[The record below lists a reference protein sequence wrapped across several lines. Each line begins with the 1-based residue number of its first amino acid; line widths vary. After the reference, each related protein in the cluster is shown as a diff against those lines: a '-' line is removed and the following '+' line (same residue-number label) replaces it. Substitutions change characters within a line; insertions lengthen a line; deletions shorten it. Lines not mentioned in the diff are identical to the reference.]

1 MQMKQIL
8 VKVNI
13 HSISIMTGEYSTL
26 LTIKEKNKTITG
38 FYDFYSPSLFLYW

>member
-1 MQMKQIL
+1 MRQIL

-26 LTIKEKNKTITG
+26 STIKQKNKTITG
-38 FYDFYSPSLFLYW
+38 SYGFRSASLFLYW